1 MSFIYCNE
9 NRKEELINKGLVLLK
24 ETVFNG
30 NKSFVFVNDK
40 KMSFENMD
48 GLFFMDKLTF

>member
-1 MSFIYCNE
+1 MSFVYCNE

-24 ETVFNG
+24 ETIFNG
-30 NKSFVFVNDK
+30 NKSFVFVNDS
-40 KMSFENMD
+40 KMSFENTE